1 MHYHYITR
9 VVSLLANA
17 NPKLN
22 IVDRM
27 SMLSSVNE
35 YFLATENRINELE
48 KQVKKLNNDLK
59 KIAIQQIKSRN
70 RMSRNITR
78 KISR

>member
-48 KQVKKLNNDLK
+48 KQVKKLNNDFEVYEKNSYATNK
-59 KIAIQQIKSRN
+59 KQKQN
-70 RMSRNITR
+70 E
-78 KISR
+78 

>member
-48 KQVKKLNNDLK
+48 KQVKKLNNDLEVYEKNSYTTNK
-59 KIAIQQIKSRN
+59 KQKQN
-70 RMSRNITR
+70 E
-78 KISR
+78 